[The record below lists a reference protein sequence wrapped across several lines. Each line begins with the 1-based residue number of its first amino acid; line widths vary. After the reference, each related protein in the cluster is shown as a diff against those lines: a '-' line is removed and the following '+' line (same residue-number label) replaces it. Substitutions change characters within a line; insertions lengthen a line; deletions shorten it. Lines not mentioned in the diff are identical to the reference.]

1 MNRTVWKVLG
11 LALGLY
17 TGSYCVHRPGRVIYP
32 DPFFGTED
40 IWQWTAG
47 DYGSCALLVAAVG
60 LTLAGFR
67 LILLEYFSKLRVN
80 Q

>member
-1 MNRTVWKVLG
+1 MSRTAWKVLG
-11 LALGLY
+11 IALSLY
-17 TGSYCVHRPGRVIYP
+17 VGSYCAHRIGRAIYP

-40 IWQWTAG
+40 VWQWTTW
-47 DYGSCALLVAAVG
+47 DYASCALLVGAIG

-67 LILLEYFSKLRVN
+67 LFLLEHFSRRRGN